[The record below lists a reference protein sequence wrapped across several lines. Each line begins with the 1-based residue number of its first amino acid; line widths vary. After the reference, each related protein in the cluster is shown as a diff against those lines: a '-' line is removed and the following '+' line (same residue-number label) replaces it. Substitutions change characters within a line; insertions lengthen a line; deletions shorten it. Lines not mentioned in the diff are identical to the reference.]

1 MKAIKIHEPKV
12 CPFCGS
18 PIVRQLEDGAHLY
31 CSNPNCSERKIAKL
45 NYFVTKECMNI
56 DGLSEKTIRKMC
68 NTLEINNWY
77 DLYNY
82 NLERDSLR

>member
-1 MKAIKIHEPKV
+1 MYCTNKK
-12 CPFCGS
+12 CP
-18 PIVRQLEDGAHLY
+18 
-31 CSNPNCSERKIAKL
+31 AKL
-45 NYFVTKECMNI
+45 LSSFVHFVSKPCMNI

-82 NLERDSLR
+82 NLVIQI